1 MTPSTKPRPPGV
13 VCGRKHRHP
22 NREQVAECDRR
33 LAGREE
39 AKRMA
44 SARQEE
50 ARGDQSWPVWPV
62 KKLRV

>member
-22 NREQVAECDRR
+22 SPEQVAECDRR

-39 AKRMA
+39 AKRAAAAKREGARDDQA
-44 SARQEE
+44 S
-50 ARGDQSWPVWPV
+50 PV
-62 KKLRV
+62 KKLGI